1 MDVLPLKLSE
11 ASGVPFYRQ
20 IIDQVADLIRSEQL
34 VPGEQL
40 PSVRELAGQ
49 LLVSLI
55 TVRSAYADLER
66 SGLIIRRQGHGTYV
80 ADEVEQVSRK
90 RSLEE
95 ARTVLADAIGRA
107 IRLGLDRDAIR
118 ELVGELISG
127 NGGSHDRA

>member
-1 MDVLPLKLSE
+1 MDALPLKLSE

-34 VPGEQL
+34 SPGEQL

-66 SGLIIRRQGHGTYV
+66 SGLIVRRQGHGTYV
-80 ADEVEQVSRK
+80 AEEVRQASR
-90 RSLEE
+90 RRALEE

-107 IRLGLDRDAIR
+107 IRLGLDREAIR
-118 ELVGELISG
+118 ELVGELVSG
-127 NGGSHDRA
+127 NGGGHA